1 MMKMPMRFKNPQG
14 DRAAQVVIVTGG
26 SRGIGLA
33 TARAFIEQGARVGIC
48 GFDPERLLEAHKALE
63 GLGEV
68 ETVVA
73 DVRFI
78 GQIQAFVD
86 RVIDRFETADVLVN
100 NAGRASVGRFAEEEP
115 GSIDSVGGAKRTRLP
130 CGVMPDTPRAVARC
144 VLPVPVPPIKTTL
157 WAASVNDRS
166 VSWLMRP

>member
-1 MMKMPMRFKNPQG
+1 MRFKNPHG

-33 TARAFIEQGARVGIC
+33 TARAFLEQGARVGIC
-48 GFDPERLLEAHKALE
+48 GFDPERLLEARKALE

-73 DVRFI
+73 DVRSI
-78 GQIQAFVD
+78 GPVQEFVD
-86 RVIDRFETADVLVN
+86 RVIDRFGTVDVLVN

-115 GSIDSVGGAKRTRLP
+115 ASIDSVVDVNVKGMLYA
-130 CGVMPDTPRAVARC
+130 ARV
-144 VLPVPVPPIKTTL
+144 VLPHMLERGRGVIIRFLK
-157 WAASVNDRS
+157 ASLQPNR
-166 VSWLMRP
+166 